1 MKKILMEA
9 ALLAATGAHAAT
21 YYDPGLKVTVVCD
34 ACAPLV
40 GSVTYPNP
48 GDTGNSSPAAEAAY
62 LNNLLGSSFTAAD
75 VLKTDPPT
83 GHTQSLVGAYFWLK
97 QGSASSGGGT
107 WYFASNG
114 DTEFTWCKGDTTACA
129 NDTSLDGLSHWGQTK
144 NGHEVPVPGTLG
156 LLGLGLLGL
165 GVARRKQ

>member
-1 MKKILMEA
+1 MKKILMAA

-62 LNNLLGSSFTAAD
+62 LNNLLGWYF
-75 VLKTDPPT
+75 
-83 GHTQSLVGAYFWLK
+83 QSRGQDLLYHSHPGDHGCLE
-97 QGSASSGGGT
+97 ASSCV
-107 WYFASNG
+107 Y
-114 DTEFTWCKGDTTACA
+114 
-129 NDTSLDGLSHWGQTK
+129 
-144 NGHEVPVPGTLG
+144 PGPL
-156 LLGLGLLGL
+156 
-165 GVARRKQ
+165 